1 MSIQYKGLT
10 FYCIIILCMG
20 AAPPIKP
27 IQKTYIW
34 SAHALKTAAD
44 HSELELHW
52 SADHRPMKFQIWPEI
67 LFRWELTQLTID
79 IIQQSQKSNKTVLE
93 KVISQDTQNRV
104 QSIFYHDQISERE
117 LLAKLSILTSV
128 IIK

>member
-52 SADHRPMKFQIWPEI
+52 SADHRPMKFQIWSEI

-79 IIQQSQKSNKTVLE
+79 IIQQSQKSNKTFF
-93 KVISQDTQNRV
+93 VIYPTISSKPDLV
-104 QSIFYHDQISERE
+104 KLLFVSDQIFSLNISSWARRQN
-117 LLAKLSILTSV
+117 TF
-128 IIK
+128 